1 MICFIC
7 LLLII
12 IKNVFDKEIDPAIC
26 DKLTILG
33 SIGLIEFFIEFSLC
47 TYFFD

>member
-12 IKNVFDKEIDPAIC
+12 IKNVFGKEIDQAIC

-33 SIGLIEFFIEFSLC
+33 SIGLIEFFIEFSL
-47 TYFFD
+47 YAHFFD